1 MGMFDRGEI
10 MGWCFLIMGLAS
22 CTGSIARARV
32 CVCVLWCSFYWPF
45 FSDYSLL
52 AFSKAPANG
61 NLFMGWIQ
69 EVFSSDIEILFCLN
83 FKLGRDHRKHDDT
96 IECLDQI
103 QNLKFILGLVIVN
116 KLCDSLAWQKSKRDD
131 AMTTKDQRDK
141 LISFREPSVSSQI
154 FLSSSNSPEIW
165 T

>member
-1 MGMFDRGEI
+1 
-10 MGWCFLIMGLAS
+10 
-22 CTGSIARARV
+22 
-32 CVCVLWCSFYWPF
+32 
-45 FSDYSLL
+45 
-52 AFSKAPANG
+52 
-61 NLFMGWIQ
+61 MGWIQ
-69 EVFSSDIEILFCLN
+69 EVFSSDIEILFRLN
-83 FKLGRDHRKHDDT
+83 FKVGRDHRKRDDT

-131 AMTTKDQRDK
+131 AMMTKDQRDK

-154 FLSSSNSPEIW
+154 FLSSSNSPEIR

>member
-1 MGMFDRGEI
+1 
-10 MGWCFLIMGLAS
+10 
-22 CTGSIARARV
+22 
-32 CVCVLWCSFYWPF
+32 
-45 FSDYSLL
+45 
-52 AFSKAPANG
+52 
-61 NLFMGWIQ
+61 MGWIQ
-69 EVFSSDIEILFCLN
+69 EVFSSDIEILFRLN
-83 FKLGRDHRKHDDT
+83 FKLGRDHRKRDDT

-131 AMTTKDQRDK
+131 AMMTKDQRDK

-154 FLSSSNSPEIW
+154 FFSSSNSPEIR